1 MQNLCKLKTKE
12 SFLDDSHYCC
22 WHLHSSPMC
31 CIMCKI
37 NYLYFPLAFPSPFA
51 TCNGNIRPSYAT
63 VQATEVTHFQL
74 TVLMWM
80 PHCRSDQRS
89 RQARNSNAFKLL
101 VLLVIL
107 DNGPLILDEV
117 FFHIGLIFS
126 CTFSCT
132 LYIKQD
138 INIIVL

>member
-1 MQNLCKLKTKE
+1 MQAENKE
-12 SFLDDSHYCC
+12 SFLDVSHYCC
-22 WHLHSSPMC
+22 CYLHSSPMC
-31 CIMCKI
+31 CIICKV
-37 NYLYFPLAFPSPFA
+37 NYLYFQLAFPSPYA
-51 TCNGNIRPSYAT
+51 TCNGNICPSYT
-63 VQATEVTHFQL
+63 TIQATEITHFQL

-117 FFHIGLIFS
+117 SF
-126 CTFSCT
+126 T
-132 LYIKQD
+132 
-138 INIIVL
+138 

>member
-1 MQNLCKLKTKE
+1 MLSLCEKINMRKLCKLKTKQ

-22 WHLHSSPMC
+22 WYLHSSPMC
-31 CIMCKI
+31 SIMRRV
-37 NYLYFPLAFPSPFA
+37 NYLYFPLAFPSLYA
-51 TCNGNIRPSYAT
+51 ACNGNFRPPYAT

-117 FFHIGLIFS
+117 FF
-126 CTFSCT
+126 T
-132 LYIKQD
+132 
-138 INIIVL
+138 